1 VKTHPLA
8 IPTHPRI
15 DVCFGGHQERII
27 KDTFTLVRQALRYL
41 SAGEHVLYMNTL
53 ASKKHVEEVADAIS
67 ARHAAKIAVF
77 AESGNDLMERLK
89 MLTLMIQAKNVRVVV
104 LNSFDFA
111 TQNSRQRLAI
121 VHWVRTLRDDLG
133 VRVII
138 YSLHRPGDFGAMGQL
153 KLIAD
158 SIEET
163 ADWRKAPPQS
173 FEQGVLNT
181 TATLKAIL
189 SEVEVT
195 TPEGYKQHSR
205 NSGTGTSPLLRGN
218 NERMGVPVTLASQ
231 KYASDPLIY
240 NDLEVMTARE
250 EVEVEE
256 GEMVCV

>member
-1 VKTHPLA
+1 
-8 IPTHPRI
+8 
-15 DVCFGGHQERII
+15 
-27 KDTFTLVRQALRYL
+27 
-41 SAGEHVLYMNTL
+41 
-53 ASKKHVEEVADAIS
+53 
-67 ARHAAKIAVF
+67 
-77 AESGNDLMERLK
+77 
-89 MLTLMIQAKNVRVVV
+89 MIQAKNVRVVV

-181 TATLKAIL
+181 TSTLKEIL
-189 SEVEVT
+189 SEVEAIDHVNEA
-195 TPEGYKQHSR
+195 P
-205 NSGTGTSPLLRGN
+205 SPFIRGN
-218 NERMGVPVTLASQ
+218 NERMGVPIQ

-240 NDLEVMTARE
+240 NDLEVMIARE

-256 GEMVCV
+256 EELECV